1 MPVAVSKRR
10 IIPVLQALPWQDIHG
25 NIRMEKRA
33 HVESKMN
40 IKVILLS
47 KPTTQFVSTSNLKN
61 NGKLKNKKGRG
72 IWDFFFNKLIV
83 KTNTHHLGE
92 PSFNNL

>member
-1 MPVAVSKRR
+1 
-10 IIPVLQALPWQDIHG
+10 
-25 NIRMEKRA
+25 
-33 HVESKMN
+33 MN

-47 KPTTQFVSTSNLKN
+47 KQTTQFVSTSNLKN
-61 NGKLKNKKGRG
+61 NGKLKKIKRGRG